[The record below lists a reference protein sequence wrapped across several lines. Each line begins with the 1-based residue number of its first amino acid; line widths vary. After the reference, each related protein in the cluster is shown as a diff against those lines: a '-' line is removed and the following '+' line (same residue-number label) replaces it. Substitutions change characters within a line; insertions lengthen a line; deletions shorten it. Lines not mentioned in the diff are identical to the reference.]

1 MAGRPERRWKWW
13 VVTGTPKGP
22 GRDLLYSPYTEEE
35 EVVEESRDD
44 PIQVGSGTWYT
55 RPGVLWPMGWGTQR

>member
-22 GRDLLYSPYTEEE
+22 GRDLLYSPCTEEE
-35 EVVEESRDD
+35 VAEESRDD

-55 RPGVLWPMGWGTQR
+55 RPGVLWPMGWGRQR